1 MGFEHYGKIKKYRS
15 ANGCDVLPEEFHSF
29 SEAANFWDTH
39 DSIDY
44 ESMMKGVDFY
54 KIATK
59 RRGIKMPYVSM
70 FFGIIIRMFYNE
82 HNPPHFHAEY
92 QGQRGVFDFNGN
104 LIKGHIKSNTAR
116 KLIKEWVLLHQEE
129 LEGNWKKA
137 EQKKQIDRIA
147 PLD

>member
-1 MGFEHYGKIKKYRS
+1 MEKEKSRS
-15 ANGCDVLPEEFHSF
+15 ANGRDILPEEFHSI
-29 SEAANFWDTH
+29 SETANFWDTH

-44 ESMMKGVDFY
+44 EDMMKDVDFY

-59 RRGIKMPYVSM
+59 SRGIKMPYVSM

-104 LIKGHIKSNTAR
+104 LIKGHIKSNTAK

-129 LEGNWKKA
+129 LEGNWKG
-137 EQKKQIDRIA
+137 KKLWNICR
-147 PLD
+147 L

>member
-1 MGFEHYGKIKKYRS
+1 MEKEKSRS
-15 ANGCDVLPEEFHSF
+15 ANGRDILPEEFYSI

-44 ESMMKGVDFY
+44 EDMMKDVDFY

-59 RRGIKMPYVSM
+59 SRGIKMPYVSM

-104 LIKGHIKSNTAR
+104 LIKGHIKSNTAK